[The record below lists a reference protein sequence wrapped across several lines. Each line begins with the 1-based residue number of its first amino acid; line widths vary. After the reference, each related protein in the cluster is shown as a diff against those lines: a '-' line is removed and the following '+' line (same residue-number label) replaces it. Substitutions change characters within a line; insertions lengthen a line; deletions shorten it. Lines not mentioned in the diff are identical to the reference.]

1 MHFPSLDLHS
11 LQTFFGG
18 STGKVERFLT
28 DLVERIDAYPHSAV
42 WITRL
47 SLENI
52 IEQLHQSN
60 RRRAGGIAQPL
71 FGIPFAIKDNIDV
84 AGHPTTAACPDFAYT
99 PTKSATLVQ
108 RLIDAGAILIGKT
121 NMDQFA
127 TGLVGTRSP
136 YGPVPNAFNPD
147 FISGGSSSGSAVA
160 VAAGLVTFSLGTD
173 TAGSGRVPAS
183 LNNIVGLK
191 PTRGLISTTGVV
203 PACKSLD
210 CVSIFANGVGDATE
224 ILRITEGFDAED
236 IYSRHSVPRALPEA
250 PFRFGILASEDREFF
265 GDMDNGT
272 LYENAVARLTALG
285 GDAVEIDYT
294 PFRAAGDLLYQGPWT
309 VERLAAIRD
318 FMARHEDA
326 MDPTVRR
333 IIAGARSLTAVDAFE
348 GQYRLAGAR
357 PATDA

>member
-11 LQTFFGG
+11 LQAFYGG
-18 STGKVERFLT
+18 STHSAQRFLI
-28 DLVERIDAYPHSAV
+28 DLLKRIDAYPHSAV

-52 IEQLHQSN
+52 IEQLHQSDH
-60 RRRAGGIAQPL
+60 RRAGGIAQPL

-84 AGHPTTAACPDFAYT
+84 AGYPTTAACPDFTYT
-99 PTKSATLVQ
+99 PAKSATVVQ

-136 YGPVPNAFNPD
+136 YGPVPNAFNPN
-147 FISGGSSSGSAVA
+147 FISGGSSSGTAVA

-203 PACKSLD
+203 PACRSLD
-210 CVSIFANGVGDATE
+210 CVSIFA
-224 ILRITEGFDAED
+224 
-236 IYSRHSVPRALPEA
+236 
-250 PFRFGILASEDREFF
+250 
-265 GDMDNGT
+265 
-272 LYENAVARLTALG
+272 LTC
-285 GDAVEIDYT
+285 
-294 PFRAAGDLLYQGPWT
+294 
-309 VERLAAIRD
+309 
-318 FMARHEDA
+318 
-326 MDPTVRR
+326 
-333 IIAGARSLTAVDAFE
+333 
-348 GQYRLAGAR
+348 
-357 PATDA
+357 